1 MGDVFPPRSNA
12 SPRRLRLGPSGSSV
26 MPGPAMKIDSSGE
39 DDQLMSPA
47 LALPPPPAGPAPSR
61 KRKKTDDGASG
72 EGGPGG
78 GSGGGGEP
86 RRLRRSHEACA
97 RCRAKKIKVSSSHPS
112 SILAD
117 VRRRPSV
124 FAALTGC
131 LRGFSAKIITRIIYM
146 HLPCYN
152 PQRASLSSFAILTTP
167 FQCDSLHPR
176 CGSCAAA
183 GVPCQ
188 QEDRHR
194 YVYPIRIRRASV
206 LISKL

>member
-12 SPRRLRLGPSGSSV
+12 NPRRLGPSGSSV

-47 LALPPPPAGPAPSR
+47 LALPPPPAALGPSR
-61 KRKKTDDGASG
+61 KRKKTDDAASG
-72 EGGPGG
+72 EGGGG
-78 GSGGGGEP
+78 TGSGNGGGEP

-124 FAALTGC
+124 FAALTGY
-131 LRGFSAKIITRIIYM
+131 LRRFPAKIINRIFLYPTPATSVP
-146 HLPCYN
+146 LLFYPYS
-152 PQRASLSSFAILTTP
+152 QRL

-183 GVPCQ
+183 GVVCQ

-194 YVYPIRIRRASV
+194 YVYHIRIR
-206 LISKL
+206 